1 MIGVSIGERQDR
13 LPPRITMRGQQQHR
27 DHEADREEHGLDD
40 APHRGRNARWQIR
53 LKGRVARSSRFLLPP
68 QYLEEPPTSLLM
80 PCVLRGAVALLVRG
94 VVRCFATGQRGMSSA
109 CHGCRCSMM
118 DGQRAPFGWLGV
130 LMILNDWVVLIGST
144 FLALV
149 IVALLVMALLGPPT
163 LG

>member
-1 MIGVSIGERQDR
+1 M
-13 LPPRITMRGQQQHR
+13 
-27 DHEADREEHGLDD
+27 
-40 APHRGRNARWQIR
+40 
-53 LKGRVARSSRFLLPP
+53 
-68 QYLEEPPTSLLM
+68 
-80 PCVLRGAVALLVRG
+80 RG

-109 CHGCRCSMM
+109 CHCCRCSMM
-118 DGQRAPFGWLGV
+118 AARTVGWLGV